1 MRRLLHSRFNHT
13 RHKEIHNRKIRKIT
27 QTILEEHHKSFYTA
41 LMIEGNLPEHLAE
54 IDETCYNV
62 LKDMASKM
70 AKQEGITE
78 QLKADNQMLW
88 VQKMRVYQNETVLIY
103 PFSISA
109 NIKDIA
115 ISCF

>member
-1 MRRLLHSRFNHT
+1 
-13 RHKEIHNRKIRKIT
+13 
-27 QTILEEHHKSFYTA
+27 
-41 LMIEGNLPEHLAE
+41 MIEGNLPEHLAE
-54 IDETCYNV
+54 IDETCHNV
-62 LKDMASKM
+62 LKDMVSKMSKM
-70 AKQEGITE
+70 AKQEGITK